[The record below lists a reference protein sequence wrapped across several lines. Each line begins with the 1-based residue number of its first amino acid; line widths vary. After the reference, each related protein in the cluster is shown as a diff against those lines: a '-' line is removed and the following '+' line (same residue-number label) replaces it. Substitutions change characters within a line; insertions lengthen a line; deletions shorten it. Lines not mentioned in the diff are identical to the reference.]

1 MPMNK
6 GISPLF
12 FCLFISLKIILI
24 NAITKDNMDMFK
36 NETNKISKKNY
47 SLDEARKKW
56 DDFRKK

>member
-1 MPMNK
+1 MSK
-6 GISPLF
+6 EDYW
-12 FCLFISLKIILI
+12 LI

-36 NETNKISKKNY
+36 NEKNKISRKNY